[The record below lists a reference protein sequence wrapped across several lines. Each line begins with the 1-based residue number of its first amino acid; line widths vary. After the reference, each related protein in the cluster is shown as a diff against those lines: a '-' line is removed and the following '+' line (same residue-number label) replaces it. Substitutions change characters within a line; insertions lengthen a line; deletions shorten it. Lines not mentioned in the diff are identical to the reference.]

1 MLEILNIL
9 YVVVVVLL
17 LFGAAIFVHE
27 FGHFWVA
34 LKRGLVVEE
43 FAIGF
48 GPIIWSREKD
58 GILYTI
64 RCIPAGGFVKLP
76 QMLTSE
82 AIEGKADGKEEG
94 EDGGEDS
101 DEVPAEPLPQISP
114 LSKIL
119 VAFAGPIMNV
129 IFAIVI
135 AILLW
140 IVGLPKEASD
150 PVVGYVGKNSKE
162 YELGVRPGDK
172 FFSINGKKVEDLSEV
187 TYAVLGSAKK
197 GVPEGVVV
205 AVMKRGKWDVN
216 ETTGELAVEWGDP
229 MPPIKLPAAAW
240 GRVGYYRLN
249 FVEFKQSCEILSV
262 AEPSLLASVGFEPG
276 DIIEDINGDTVHGHL
291 HLINLL
297 MANVEE
303 EKIISVMRN
312 TNRIQLTFS
321 TPNQAGVKVGAV
333 PEPTHG
339 TWAKFRRKF
348 GKKLEPLEATPAMK
362 AKIKQNDLIQAING
376 QRIISVTHLTDLVR
390 ANDDKELEL
399 DIIRD
404 GKEKKVYATPKDR
417 LLGILLQQDHGLLF
431 KPEPS
436 KYIVQQPGP
445 TPWAQVADVLG
456 KIAITFRALGSRKE
470 SGVGVKDL
478 SGPVGIFGMLSIMA
492 NTDLRLALSF
502 LVLLNINLAIL
513 NLLPVPVLDGG
524 HILLSLIEWVRKK
537 PVSVRLQEYATT
549 AFAAVLLCFFLYVTM
564 HDVKRVPL
572 LHHLFNRDTQVEAGK

>member
-94 EDGGEDS
+94 EEGGEDS

-249 FVEFKQSCEILSV
+249 FVEFKQSCEILV
-262 AEPSLLASVGFEPG
+262 
-276 DIIEDINGDTVHGHL
+276 
-291 HLINLL
+291 
-297 MANVEE
+297 
-303 EKIISVMRN
+303 
-312 TNRIQLTFS
+312 
-321 TPNQAGVKVGAV
+321 
-333 PEPTHG
+333 
-339 TWAKFRRKF
+339 
-348 GKKLEPLEATPAMK
+348 
-362 AKIKQNDLIQAING
+362 
-376 QRIISVTHLTDLVR
+376 
-390 ANDDKELEL
+390 
-399 DIIRD
+399 IR
-404 GKEKKVYATPKDR
+404 EM
-417 LLGILLQQDHGLLF
+417 
-431 KPEPS
+431 
-436 KYIVQQPGP
+436 
-445 TPWAQVADVLG
+445 
-456 KIAITFRALGSRKE
+456 ITIR
-470 SGVGVKDL
+470 
-478 SGPVGIFGMLSIMA
+478 
-492 NTDLRLALSF
+492 
-502 LVLLNINLAIL
+502 
-513 NLLPVPVLDGG
+513 
-524 HILLSLIEWVRKK
+524 
-537 PVSVRLQEYATT
+537 
-549 AFAAVLLCFFLYVTM
+549 
-564 HDVKRVPL
+564 
-572 LHHLFNRDTQVEAGK
+572 